1 MTDLLAR
8 GRFLLSGDPSL
19 GVLIEQGAAYLADG
33 RIVEVGAWP
42 DLRARHPR
50 TAVVGDERHLV
61 LPGLVNAHD
70 HARGASWLQRG
81 HADDAVETWLLSFRG
96 AAAVDAE
103 LDARYAGVRLLRSGV
118 TTVLVSHYVT
128 GPDAEGQTRAMLAG
142 LRSTGIRVALA
153 VGLLDRSAWQDPEL
167 RASLPPALA
176 ARLERLVPATPMDPA
191 PQLALFTRLWDEAA
205 RDGGRGHTVL
215 LGPVSPLWSSDELL
229 SEVARIASRTGAFVH
244 THALETRAQAAS
256 ARRRHG
262 RSLLAHLATTGFLTA
277 RVSLAHCVVLADED
291 VDALATTG
299 ATVVHN
305 PGSNL
310 RLRSGVA
317 DIARLRARG
326 VPVALGTDSQGLRDD
341 EDLLIELGL
350 ASVLARGETEG
361 GLDGAGALAM
371 ATVAG
376 SRAAG
381 LGDDAGAICPGAL
394 ADLTLLD
401 LEALAGP
408 PGIPAPAA
416 VLELVVGRAT
426 AASVDTV
433 IVGGSVVLAA
443 GRSTLVDADEV
454 ARRLSEALAGIADDP
469 VSAALVRDLAPH
481 VEARRRRSATEV
493 GA

>member
-8 GRFLLSGDPSL
+8 GRFLLSGDPSAE
-19 GVLIEQGAAYLADG
+19 VLIADGAAYLADG
-33 RIVEVGAWP
+33 RIVEVGGWP
-42 DLRARHPR
+42 DLRRRHPR

-61 LPGLVNAHD
+61 LPGLVNAHH

-81 HADDAVETWLLSFRG
+81 HADEAVETWLLSFRG

-118 TTVLVSHYVT
+118 TTVLVSSYAP
-128 GPDAEGQTRAMLAG
+128 GPDAERQTRAAIAG

-153 VGLLDRSAWQDPEL
+153 VGLLDRSAWQDHEL
-167 RASLPPALA
+167 RASLPPTLA
-176 ARLERLVPATPMDPA
+176 ERLERLVPAGAVDPA

-205 RDGGRGHTVL
+205 RDDGRGLTVL

-229 SEVARIASRTGAFVH
+229 SEVTRVAARTGALVH
-244 THALETRAQAAS
+244 THALETRAQAAA

-262 RSLLAHLATTGFLTA
+262 RPLLAHLAAAGFLSP
-277 RVSLAHCVVLADED
+277 RVSLAHCVALADED
-291 VDALATTG
+291 VDALASTG

-317 DIARLRARG
+317 DVARLRRRG
-326 VPVALGTDSQGLRDD
+326 IPVALGTDSQGLRDD
-341 EDLLIELGL
+341 DDLLIELGL
-350 ASVLARGETEG
+350 ASVLARHDADGA
-361 GLDGAGALAM
+361 LDGASAVAM

-381 LGDDAGAICPGAL
+381 LGDDAGAIRPGAL

-401 LEALAGP
+401 LDALAGP
-408 PGIPAPAA
+408 VGVTAPAG
-416 VLELVVGRAT
+416 VLNLVVGRAT
-426 AASVDTV
+426 AAHVDTV
-433 IVGGSVVLAA
+433 IVGGCVVLSA
-443 GRSTLVDADEV
+443 GRPTLVDAEEN
-454 ARRLSEALAGIADDP
+454 ARLLREAFAGIADDP
-469 VSAALVRDLAPH
+469 AWAGLVRDLAPH
-481 VEARRRRSATEV
+481 VEAWSRELAAEV
-493 GA
+493 RA